1 MNTLAQLMSQNEADS
16 NQISVLDLIV
26 EGGRMA
32 REPLQVLRAK
42 EIVSEF
48 INEVPKEFSDSRDA
62 AEMISRRIAEID
74 RLLSNQLN
82 EIMHNPD
89 FQRLESAW
97 LGVQKLVDSG
107 ELAKD
112 LKVKILP
119 VGKKELLK
127 DFERS
132 AGFDQSSLFKMV
144 YEEEFGTLGGSPFG
158 VLTTDYMFGRSA
170 KDIRLLEELSHVAA
184 AAHAP
189 LLAAPEPGLFDM
201 ESFEQLS
208 APKDLAKIFESQE
221 LRAWRAFRE
230 SEDSRYVVMAL
241 PSTLMRLPYGP
252 DTVPVENFNFE
263 EQAGEAHN
271 NYLWGSA
278 AWSLGQQI
286 MKSYAD
292 YGWCAA
298 IRGVEGGGRVEELP
312 MYHYQSLL
320 GDVVVKCPTETTIT
334 DRREKELSDLGFL
347 PLCAAKGGDYAV
359 FFGAQTTHKPGTY
372 NTDEANANA
381 KLSSQLTYMMAAN
394 RVAHFVK
401 AISRDKAGS
410 LQSPGQLQ
418 TELNGWLSN
427 YVTPDDQAPAAVKA
441 KYPLREASVE
451 VVEVSG
457 KPGVYKSVIFLR
469 PHFQLEELS
478 ASIRLVADLPEGRG
492 AR

>member
-16 NQISVLDLIV
+16 NQLSVLDLIV

-32 REPLQVLRAK
+32 REPSQASRAK

-48 INEVPKEFSDSRDA
+48 INEVPGKFSDSRDA

-74 RLLSNQLN
+74 RLLSEQLN
-82 EIMHNPD
+82 EIMHNAD

-132 AGFDQSSLFKMV
+132 AGFDQSSLFKMI

-158 VLTTDYMFGRSA
+158 VLVTDYAFGRSA
-170 KDIRLLEELSHVAA
+170 KDVRLLEELSHVAA
-184 AAHAP
+184 GAHAP
-189 LLAAPEPGLFDM
+189 LLAAPAADLFDM
-201 ESFEQLS
+201 ESFEQLGS
-208 APKDLAKIFESQE
+208 PKDIAKIFESGE
-221 LRAWRAFRE
+221 LRSWRAFRE
-230 SEDSRYVVMAL
+230 SEDARYVVMAM
-241 PSTLMRLPYGP
+241 PNTLMRLPYGP
-252 DTVPVENFNFE
+252 DTVPVEHFNFV
-263 EQAGEAHN
+263 EQVDKAHS

-278 AWSLGQQI
+278 AWSLAQQI
-286 MKSYAD
+286 VKSYAD

-298 IRGVEGGGRVEELP
+298 IRGVEGGGRVEGLP
-312 MYHYQSLL
+312 LHHYRSLS

-359 FFGAQTTHKPGTY
+359 FFGGQTVHKAPVY
-372 NTDEANANA
+372 NTEEANANA
-381 KLSSQLTYMMAAN
+381 KLASMLPYMLAAS
-394 RVAHFVK
+394 RFAHYLK
-401 AISRDKAGS
+401 SIMRDKIGS
-410 LQSPGQLQ
+410 FQSRSQVE
-418 TELNGWLSN
+418 TFLNEWISN
-427 YVTPDDQAPAAVKA
+427 YVTSDDEAPSAVKA
-441 KYPLREASVE
+441 KYPLREASIQVLD
-451 VVEVSG
+451 VPG
-457 KPGVYKSVIFLR
+457 KPGSYRSVVFLR

-478 ASIRLVADLPEGRG
+478 ASIRLVADLPEGHG
-492 AR
+492 AK